1 MPKKDLLFVW
11 EPTEL
16 VTSWYAHRR
25 SKCEEKSVRIKSV
38 VEVKKS
44 LREVGGVYR
53 QENIF
58 WRGSR
63 NFSVK
68 QKIE

>member
-11 EPTEL
+11 EPIDL

-25 SKCEEKSVRIKSV
+25 PKCEEKSVRIKSV

-44 LREVGGVYR
+44 LREVGGLSSGVYFLEGINEFLGKT
-53 QENIF
+53 EN
-58 WRGSR
+58 
-63 NFSVK
+63 
-68 QKIE
+68 

>member
-11 EPTEL
+11 EPIDL
-16 VTSWYAHRR
+16 VTSGYAHRR
-25 SKCEEKSVRIKSV
+25 PKCEEKSVRIKSV

-44 LREVGGVYR
+44 LREVGGLSY
-53 QENIF
+53 IF
-58 WRGSR
+58 WRGST
-63 NFSVK
+63 NFWVK